1 MIYYSSDNLKIVY
14 CIRNP
19 FYALFKNKR
28 LFTLRANK
36 FRNGNLV
43 LFYKNYT
50 PTVLLISFNKFLNI
64 ITNEKY

>member
-19 FYALFKNKR
+19 FYALFKNKK

-36 FRNGNLV
+36 FRNGKLV
-43 LFYKNYT
+43 LFYKNHSKFI
-50 PTVLLISFNKFLNI
+50 LLINLEKFIKSIDND
-64 ITNEKY
+64 